1 MLVTVTLVRASFSRF
16 SVSGP
21 EIEEF
26 VDKGQLRIDLKAA
39 SINVACIP
47 QVTCP
52 VDERDPD
59 EFDFDLLEP
68 CLEPYRLIVHL
79 TRNTTRVRNNQPF
92 YCSRR
97 RLKTTTIVKIAF
109 SQGHQHMFLHWRRA
123 CIRFLR
129 FLCASSNEKVCLHV
143 KAKFNSRSSP
153 FIRSALGKR

>member
-79 TRNTTRVRNNQPF
+79 TRNTGTEQSTILLFSSTVENDDDSENCFLTRTPTYVPALEESLYQIFAFLVCEFQRKGVS
-92 YCSRR
+92 SRQGEIQ
-97 RLKTTTIVKIAF
+97 LSEF
-109 SQGHQHMFLHWRRA
+109 SLYT
-123 CIRFLR
+123 
-129 FLCASSNEKVCLHV
+129 
-143 KAKFNSRSSP
+143 
-153 FIRSALGKR
+153 